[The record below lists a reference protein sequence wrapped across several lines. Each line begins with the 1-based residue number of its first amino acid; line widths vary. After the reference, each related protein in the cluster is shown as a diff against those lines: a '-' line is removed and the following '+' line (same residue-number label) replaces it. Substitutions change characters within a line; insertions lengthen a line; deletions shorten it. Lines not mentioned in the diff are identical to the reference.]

1 MKRRIVV
8 VLLALAVVASGAYL
22 ALAQTVTVADHT
34 QIAKLREEAKALV
47 REQMELSWER
57 RTTGK
62 QVDIAGTYKGHE
74 ALFSLNTVRL
84 LERTIAATPQADK
97 KKALEFFRLY
107 VLGEMVNARVAGIDD
122 EVQGYLAG
130 ASFAYGGREYNYY
143 QHQSLLQEETE
154 YAQRQ
159 IISDAV
165 KPILLAANEKL
176 EQKEERMQRLATAL
190 GFADYI
196 ALSEQLRQVN
206 LTEFAVQCQAFL
218 DQTEQEFITLL
229 RWAVPFQLGF
239 PAEKARRC
247 DLARLVKNVRY
258 EGYFTKDD
266 MAPRMRR
273 FLNGLGLS
281 LDKVKVDDADRPQ
294 KNPRAACYPLDV
306 PDDVRLTIKPAG
318 GQSDYH
324 AFWHEMGHAQHFAN
338 ATTDVWEFQQLG
350 DNVTTE
356 TYAFLFDTLLGN
368 DLFLQK
374 YVGMDN
380 AGDRQW
386 HVRYNAFLKLYMVRR
401 FAAKVLYEIE
411 LHRGASDPAGLYRKL
426 LGRAYGIEMDADDGL
441 RYLVDVDDFFYSADY
456 TRAWFAEAM
465 LEAKLTELYGG
476 EWFAQPEAGAYLR
489 KLWATGQ
496 FYRGEE
502 LVRQIGYAQS
512 DPTYFIERIRRRVK
526 VK

>member
-1 MKRRIVV
+1 MIRRILVV
-8 VLLALAVVASGAYL
+8 FVALALVAGGAYL

-34 QIAKLREEAKALV
+34 RIAKLREEAKALV

-74 ALFSLNTVRL
+74 ALFSLDTVRL

-122 EVQGYLAG
+122 EVQSYLAG
-130 ASFAYGGREYNYY
+130 ASFEYGGKEYNYY
-143 QHQSLLQEETE
+143 QHRLLLQEETE

-159 IISDAV
+159 IISDAIA
-165 KPILLAANEKL
+165 PILVQANEKL
-176 EQKEERMQRLATAL
+176 MQKEERMQRLAKEL

-206 LTEFAVQCQAFL
+206 LTEFAALCRVFL
-218 DQTEQEFITLL
+218 DQTEQEFTTLL

-247 DLARLVKNVRY
+247 DLARLFKNVRY
-258 EGYFTKDD
+258 DGYFTKKD
-266 MAPRMRR
+266 MAPRMQR

-281 LDKVKVDDADRPQ
+281 SEKVKVDDADRPQ
-294 KNPRAACYPLDV
+294 KNPRAACYPMDV
-306 PDDVRLTIKPAG
+306 PGDVRLTIKPAG

-324 AFWHEMGHAQHFAN
+324 AYWHEMGHAQHFAN

-368 DLFLQK
+368 GPFLLK

-386 HVRYNAFLKLYMVRR
+386 HVRYSAFLKLYMVRR

-411 LHRGASDPAGLYRKL
+411 LHRGAGDPVGLYRNL
-426 LGRAYGIEMDADDGL
+426 LGRAYGVELDANDGL

-456 TRAWFAEAM
+456 TRAWFTEAM

-476 EWFAQPEAGAYLR
+476 EWFAKPEAGAYLR

-502 LVRQIGYAQS
+502 LVRQIGYTHL
-512 DPTYFIERIRRRVK
+512 DPSYLIERIRRRVK